1 MAAKIRGISIEISGD
16 TTGLTQSLKG
26 VNGQIAGTQKQLRD
40 VERLLKLD
48 PTNTE
53 LLAQKQKLLSQAVN
67 QTSEKLEQVKKMEAL
82 ANEEFKAGK
91 IGEEQYDAIKR
102 EVAATTSNLESLE
115 KRASESNATL
125 GKVAGELDNVSDK
138 AEAAASAT
146 KGISI
151 AAGAA
156 AIAIGSMAVKAGL
169 AADDLN
175 TLSNQ
180 SGFSTETIQEW
191 QYAADR
197 IDVSVD
203 SIIGAARK
211 MKKNM
216 DSTSTD
222 VQAAWLRLGVSAK
235 DVTTGQFRDAEA
247 VFNDVTIALSKIPNE
262 TERDILSMQ
271 IFGKSADD
279 LAGIIDDGGAA
290 LRQMGEEAKNSGL
303 ILSQEALD
311 GANAFNDGIDTLKA
325 KAQAAFFEAGAALA
339 ENLLPAMDDLGEKI
353 AAVIEWLAQL
363 DGSTL
368 SMILKIALVVAA
380 ISPLA
385 SLVSNVTSATAGLIG
400 IIPKASGLLG
410 SINPEIALTVAAMG
424 ALALLTAKLM
434 DAWDDMSSME
444 KTVSVLGL
452 VTAAALTAAIALGA
466 FQSAATMGAAAV
478 GIAVGIGA
486 VVASIESAKKR
497 AQSISSAS
505 TIPAFA
511 NGGSLTYG
519 SAVVGDAGA
528 ELLSVN
534 NGRATV
540 RPLSGSAAA
549 AVNNRPVGGT
559 QNVTIEFTGSLAQLG
574 RVLQPVIRAEDNR
587 VGPSLV
593 R

>member
-1 MAAKIRGISIEISGD
+1 MATKIRGISIKISGD

-26 VNGQIAGTQKQLRD
+26 VNGQIAGTQKQLKD

-138 AEAAASAT
+138 AEAAATAT

-156 AIAIGSMAVKAGL
+156 ALAIGSMAVKAGA

-222 VQAAWLRLGVSAK
+222 VQAAWLQLGVSIK
-235 DVTTGQFRDAEA
+235 DSNGNFRDAEA
-247 VFNDVTIALSKIPNE
+247 VFNDVTMALSRIPNE

-339 ENLLPAMDDLGEKI
+339 ENLLPALEELGEWLSKAIQWIASLDGNTLAMAFKI
-353 AAVIEWLAQL
+353 AI
-363 DGSTL
+363 
-368 SMILKIALVVAA
+368 IVAA
-380 ISPLA
+380 VSPLA
-385 SLVSNVTSATAGLIG
+385 KMISNVTDAIGGVINIAPKLMGFLTPANLKLALIV
-400 IIPKASGLLG
+400 AS
-410 SINPEIALTVAAMG
+410 VAA
-424 ALALLTAKLM
+424 LAFLAVKLM
-434 DAWDDMSSME
+434 DAWDDMSGIE
-444 KTVSVLGL
+444 RAIAVLGAL
-452 VTAAALTAAIALGA
+452 AVAAGVAAIAIGSA
-466 FQSAATMGAAAV
+466 QSAATMGVAALAIV
-478 GIAVGIGA
+478 AGVTAIIG
-486 VVASIESAKKR
+486 SMESAKNR
-497 AQSISSAS
+497 AESSMR
-505 TIPAFA
+505 TPAYEY
-511 NGGSLTYG
+511 GGTLTSG
-519 SAVVGDAGA
+519 SAVVGEAGA

-549 AVNNRPVGGT
+549 AVNNRSVGGT
-559 QNVTIEFTGSLAQLG
+559 QSVTIEFTGSLAQLG

>member
-1 MAAKIRGISIEISGD
+1 MATKIRGISIEIGGD

-67 QTSEKLEQVKKMEAL
+67 QTSEKLGQVKKMEAI

-138 AEAAASAT
+138 AEAAATAT

-180 SGFSTETIQEW
+180 SGFGTETIQEW

-216 DSTSTD
+216 ESTSTD
-222 VQAAWLRLGVSAK
+222 VQAAWLQLGVSIK
-235 DVTTGQFRDAEA
+235 DSNGNFRDAEA
-247 VFNDVTIALSKIPNE
+247 VFNDVTMALSRIPNE

-311 GANAFNDGIDTLKA
+311 GANAFNDGIDELKA
-325 KAQAAFFEAGAALA
+325 KASAAFMEAGAALA
-339 ENLLPAMDDLGEKI
+339 ENLLPALEELGEWLSKAI
-353 AAVIEWLAQL
+353 QWIGNLNGDTAA
-363 DGSTL
+363 
-368 SMILKIALVVAA
+368 MILKIALVVAA

-385 SLVSNVTSATAGLIG
+385 SLISNVTGAVSNLITVV
-400 IIPKASGLLG
+400 PKITNLLG
-410 SINPEIALTVAAMG
+410 GMNIKTVLIVAAIG
-424 ALALLTAKLM
+424 SLVYLIAKLSE
-434 DAWDDMSSME
+434 AWSSMSGME
-444 KTVSVLGL
+444 KVVSVLGL
-452 VTAAALTAAIALGA
+452 VTAAALTAAVALGA
-466 FQSAATMGAAAV
+466 FQSAATMGVAAIGIVAGVTAV
-478 GIAVGIGA
+478 L
-486 VVASIESAKKR
+486 ASISMAEKR
-497 AQSISSAS
+497 AKQLSTSS
-505 TIPAFA
+505 TVPAFA
-511 NGGSLTYG
+511 DGGTLTSG
-519 SAVVGDAGA
+519 SAVVGEAGA
-528 ELLSVN
+528 ELLTVS
-534 NGRATV
+534 NGTATV
-540 RPLSGSAAA
+540 RPLSGSAAD
-549 AVNNRPVGGT
+549 AVNNRSGGGA
-559 QNVTIEFTGSLAQLG
+559 QNVTIEFAGSLAQLA
-574 RVLQPVIRAEDNR
+574 RVLQPVIKAESNR

>member
-26 VNGQIAGTQKQLRD
+26 VNGQIAGTQKQLKD

-138 AEAAASAT
+138 AEAAATAT

-156 AIAIGSMAVKAGL
+156 ALAIGGMAVKAGL

-216 DSTSTD
+216 ESTSTD
-222 VQAAWLRLGVSAK
+222 VQAAWLQLGVSTK
-235 DVTTGQFRDAEA
+235 DSNGNFRDAEA
-247 VFNDVTIALSKIPNE
+247 VFNDVTMALSRIPNE

-303 ILSQEALD
+303 ILSQDALD
-311 GANAFNDGIDTLKA
+311 GANAFNDGIDELKA
-325 KAQAAFFEAGAALA
+325 KASAAFMEAGAALA
-339 ENLLPAMDDLGEKI
+339 ENLLPALEELGEWLSKAIQWIASLDGNTLAMVFKI
-353 AAVIEWLAQL
+353 AI
-363 DGSTL
+363 
-368 SMILKIALVVAA
+368 IVAA
-380 ISPLA
+380 VSPLA
-385 SLVSNVTSATAGLIG
+385 KMISNVTDAIGGVINIAPKLMGFLTPANLKLALIV
-400 IIPKASGLLG
+400 AS
-410 SINPEIALTVAAMG
+410 VAA
-424 ALALLTAKLM
+424 LAFLAVKLV
-434 DAWDDMSSME
+434 DAWDDMSGIE
-444 KTVSVLGL
+444 RAIAVLGAL
-452 VTAAALTAAIALGA
+452 AVAAGVAAIAIGSA
-466 FQSAATMGAAAV
+466 QSAATMGVAALAIV
-478 GIAVGIGA
+478 AGVTAIIG
-486 VVASIESAKKR
+486 SMESAKNR
-497 AQSISSAS
+497 AESSMR
-505 TIPAFA
+505 IPAFA

-519 SAVVGDAGA
+519 SAVVGEAGA

-549 AVNNRPVGGT
+549 AVNNRSVGGT

>member
-1 MAAKIRGISIEISGD
+1 MATKIRGISIEISGD

-102 EVAATTSNLESLE
+102 EVAATTLNLESLE
-115 KRASESNATL
+115 RRASESNATL

-138 AEAAASAT
+138 AEAAATAT

-156 AIAIGSMAVKAGL
+156 ALAIGGMAVKAGL

-216 DSTSTD
+216 ESTSTD
-222 VQAAWLRLGVSAK
+222 VQAAWLQLGVSTK
-235 DVTTGQFRDAEA
+235 DSNGNFRDAEA
-247 VFNDVTIALSKIPNE
+247 VFNDVTMALSRIPNE

-303 ILSQEALD
+303 VLSQDALD

-385 SLVSNVTSATAGLIG
+385 SLVSNVTSAAAGLIG
-400 IIPKASGLLG
+400 IIPKVSGLLG
-410 SINPEIALTVAAMG
+410 AINPEIALTVAAMG
-424 ALALLTAKLM
+424 ALVLLAAKLAG
-434 DAWDDMSSME
+434 AWDDMSGME
-444 KTVSVLGL
+444 KAISTIGL
-452 VTAAALTAAIALGA
+452 VTAVALTAAVALGA
-466 FQSAATMGAAAV
+466 FQSAATMGVAAV
-478 GIAVGIGA
+478 GIVAGVAAVI
-486 VVASIESAKKR
+486 ASIESAKNR
-497 AQSISSAS
+497 AKSMSQ
-505 TIPAFA
+505 TVPAFA
-511 NGGSLTYG
+511 NGGTLTSG
-519 SAVVGDAGA
+519 SAVVGEAGA

-540 RPLSGSAAA
+540 RPLSGSAAST
-549 AVNNRPVGGT
+549 VSRPSGGNE
-559 QNVTIEFTGSLAQLG
+559 QHVTIEFTGSLAQLG
-574 RVLQPVIRAEDNR
+574 RVLQPVIKAESNR

>member
-1 MAAKIRGISIEISGD
+1 MATKIRGISIKISGD

-138 AEAAASAT
+138 AEAAATAT

-156 AIAIGSMAVKAGL
+156 ALAIGSMAVKAGL

-216 DSTSTD
+216 ESTSTD
-222 VQAAWLRLGVSAK
+222 VQAAWLQLGVSIK
-235 DVTTGQFRDAEA
+235 DSNGNFRDAEA
-247 VFNDVTIALSKIPNE
+247 VFNDVTMALSRIPNE

-311 GANAFNDGIDTLKA
+311 GANAFNDGIDELKA
-325 KAQAAFFEAGAALA
+325 KASAAFMEAGAALA
-339 ENLLPAMDDLGEKI
+339 ENLLPALEELGEWLSKAIQWIASLDGNTLAMAFKI
-353 AAVIEWLAQL
+353 AI
-363 DGSTL
+363 
-368 SMILKIALVVAA
+368 IVAA
-380 ISPLA
+380 VSPLA
-385 SLVSNVTSATAGLIG
+385 KMISNVTDAVGGVINIAPKLMGFLTPANLKLALIV
-400 IIPKASGLLG
+400 AS
-410 SINPEIALTVAAMG
+410 VAA
-424 ALALLTAKLM
+424 LAFLAVKLM
-434 DAWDDMSSME
+434 DAWDDMSGIE
-444 KTVSVLGL
+444 RAIAVLGAL
-452 VTAAALTAAIALGA
+452 AVAAGVAAIAIGSA
-466 FQSAATMGAAAV
+466 QSAATMGVAALAIV
-478 GIAVGIGA
+478 AGVTAIIG
-486 VVASIESAKKR
+486 SMESAKKR
-497 AQSISSAS
+497 AESSMR
-505 TIPAFA
+505 IPAFA
-511 NGGSLTYG
+511 NGGALTSG
-519 SAVVGDAGA
+519 SAVVGEAGA

-549 AVNNRPVGGT
+549 AVNNRSVGGT
-559 QNVTIEFTGSLAQLG
+559 QSVTIEFTGSLAQLG

>member
-1 MAAKIRGISIEISGD
+1 MATKIRGISIKISGD

-82 ANEEFKAGK
+82 ANKEFAAGK

-138 AEAAASAT
+138 AEAAATAT

-156 AIAIGSMAVKAGL
+156 ALAIGGMAVKAGL

-216 DSTSTD
+216 ESTSTD
-222 VQAAWLRLGVSAK
+222 VQAAWLQLGVSIK
-235 DVTTGQFRDAEA
+235 DSNGNFRDAEA
-247 VFNDVTIALSKIPNE
+247 VFNDVTMALSRIPNE

-279 LAGIIDDGGAA
+279 LAGIIDDGGG
-290 LRQMGEEAKNSGL
+290 R
-303 ILSQEALD
+303 
-311 GANAFNDGIDTLKA
+311 
-325 KAQAAFFEAGAALA
+325 
-339 ENLLPAMDDLGEKI
+339 
-353 AAVIEWLAQL
+353 
-363 DGSTL
+363 
-368 SMILKIALVVAA
+368 
-380 ISPLA
+380 
-385 SLVSNVTSATAGLIG
+385 
-400 IIPKASGLLG
+400 
-410 SINPEIALTVAAMG
+410 
-424 ALALLTAKLM
+424 
-434 DAWDDMSSME
+434 
-444 KTVSVLGL
+444 
-452 VTAAALTAAIALGA
+452 AAADGGRSKKLRAY
-466 FQSAATMGAAAV
+466 FKPRSA
-478 GIAVGIGA
+478 
-486 VVASIESAKKR
+486 
-497 AQSISSAS
+497 
-505 TIPAFA
+505 
-511 NGGSLTYG
+511 
-519 SAVVGDAGA
+519 
-528 ELLSVN
+528 
-534 NGRATV
+534 
-540 RPLSGSAAA
+540 
-549 AVNNRPVGGT
+549 
-559 QNVTIEFTGSLAQLG
+559 
-574 RVLQPVIRAEDNR
+574 
-587 VGPSLV
+587 
-593 R
+593 